1 MNQENTQKIERKGIL
16 AWFATNHVAA
26 NLLMMFIVVSGLLTI
41 ININVEVFP
50 EISLDRISITVPYRG
65 ATPADVEQGVILRV
79 EEAIA
84 GIEGVK
90 RILSTAAE
98 GMASTTV
105 EVEEYYDLNKVLD
118 DVKAAI
124 DRITTFPVETE
135 KPVIAELKNTRKV
148 IAIVLYGDVA
158 EKTLKQL
165 SERMRD
171 DLTAMDGI
179 SQVSVWGVRT
189 YEIAIE
195 VSEEAMR
202 RYGLSFA
209 QVAKIVGSSSIDV
222 PAGSMKTTGGE
233 ILIRTPGQR
242 YHGSEF
248 RNIDILTKADGTKI
262 KLGDIATVRDDF
274 EDTDLYCRFDGK
286 RAVQIQI
293 GRIGKQNVLDIAK
306 KVKNYVQQKNPTLP
320 EGVSL
325 ALWEDD
331 TVVLKSRIS
340 LLVRNGCFGL
350 VLVFGCLLLFLDFR
364 LAFWITWGIP
374 ISFLGAFWMMPMW
387 DMTINMMT
395 LFAFILV
402 LGIVVDDAIVVGE
415 NIFALKQRGLS
426 YVDSAIAGVQEMAIP
441 VFLSVFTTIIAFVP
455 LAYTAGTMGKILRVL
470 PIIVVCVLSFS
481 FVESLLMLPA
491 HLSGGKVYKPNIFT
505 KLLDRLHKI
514 TRDNLERFVNGR
526 FKRWVELSICN
537 RYITLSIAIAML
549 FLIIGTIVGGYIK
562 FTFFDP
568 AEADNMIAT
577 VVMPMGTPYQ
587 QTAEVVERLE
597 KAAEQVRQ
605 EFDKKMKG
613 DVSVIKH
620 ISSTI
625 GAQPS
630 VGRGPGASSSGG
642 SSGQAHLAQV
652 NVEIL
657 GAEER
662 GHSISSTDMKNRW
675 RELVGEVAGVSSL
688 TFVSEIFSAGD
699 EISVE
704 LSHENFDTLLT
715 LAEKLKNILRQYS
728 GVKDIADSFQEGKF
742 ELQLE
747 LTDAGR
753 MLGLT
758 LSDLAQQVRQG
769 FYGYEVQR
777 VQRGRDDIR
786 VMVRYP
792 QEQRRSMAD
801 IENMRIR
808 LADGT
813 EIPFRTVAKI
823 NYSRGYAAIDRI
835 DRRRVVTVTADVE
848 KKVANSDEINN
859 ELFTSVLPKLAA
871 EYPGM
876 QFKFGGAQ
884 KERNES
890 LGTLK
895 IYFPIALMAMYALLA
910 VQFRSYSQ
918 PLIVMSAI
926 PFGIIGAVCG
936 HLMMGYNLSILS
948 LFGIIALAGVV
959 VNDAIIIIDL
969 INDLRKEN
977 QNLFEVLSLSATR
990 RFRPILLTTA
1000 TTFLGLMPMILE
1012 RSLQARFLIPMAL
1025 SLAFGVA
1032 FATVITLFLVPCLY
1046 MIIEDVKGSLKKGFS
1061 QNGKIEQQTN

>member
-1 MNQENTQKIERKGIL
+1 MSEANKHKVEHKGIL

-26 NLLMMFIVVSGLLTI
+26 NLLMMFIVVSGLISIL
-41 ININVEVFP
+41 NVNVEVFP

-90 RILSTAAE
+90 RILSTASE
-98 GMASTTV
+98 GAASTTV

-148 IAIVLYGDVA
+148 IAIVLYGDVT

-179 SQVSVWGVRT
+179 SQVGVWGVRT

-209 QVAKIVGSSSIDV
+209 QVAKIVSSSSIDV

-242 YHGSEF
+242 YRGSEF
-248 RNIDILTKADGTKI
+248 KNIDIVSRADGTKI
-262 KLGDIATVRDDF
+262 KLGDIATVRDEF

-293 GRIGKQNVLDIAK
+293 SRIGEQNVLDIAK
-306 KVKNYVQQKNPTLP
+306 KVKNYVEQKSPTLP
-320 EGVSL
+320 AGVSL

-340 LLVRNGCFGL
+340 LLVRNGCMGL
-350 VLVFGCLLLFLDFR
+350 ILVFACLLMFLDFR

-426 YVDSAIAGVQEMAIP
+426 YSDSAIAGVQEMAIP

-481 FVESLLMLPA
+481 YVESLLILPA

-505 KLLDRLHKI
+505 RLLDKLHKI

-526 FKRWVELSICN
+526 FKRWTELSIRN

-549 FLIIGTIVGGYIK
+549 FLIVGTIAGGYIK

-587 QTAEVVERLE
+587 QTAEVVKRLE
-597 KAAEQVRQ
+597 DTAEQVRQ

-613 DVSVIKH
+613 DVSVVKH

-625 GAQPS
+625 GAQPAA
-630 VGRGPGASSSGG
+630 GRGPGARASGDG
-642 SSGQAHLAQV
+642 ASSGQAHLAQV

-657 GAEER
+657 GGEER

-675 RELVGEVAGVSSL
+675 RELVGEVPGVSSL

-704 LSHENFDTLLT
+704 LSHENFSTLL
-715 LAEKLKNILRQYS
+715 AISEKLKNILRQYS
-728 GVKDIADSFQEGKF
+728 GVKDITDSFEEGKF

-758 LSDLAQQVRQG
+758 LNDLAQQVRQG

-823 NYSRGYAAIDRI
+823 NYSRGYANIDRI

-876 QFKFGGAQ
+876 QFVFGGAQ

-936 HLMMGYNLSILS
+936 HLLMGYNLSILS

-969 INDLRKEN
+969 INDLRAEN
-977 QNLFEVLSLSATR
+977 NNLFEVLSNSATR

-1000 TTFLGLMPMILE
+1000 TTFLGLVPMILE

-1046 MIIEDVKGSLKKGFS
+1046 MIIEDVKGLLK
-1061 QNGKIEQQTN
+1061 NGKTQQQTH

>member
-1 MNQENTQKIERKGIL
+1 MNEPNTGKVERKGIL

-26 NLLMMFIVVSGLLTI
+26 NLLMMFIVVSGLLSI
-41 ININVEVFP
+41 FNINTEVFP
-50 EISLDRISITVPYRG
+50 EITLDRISITVPYRG
-65 ATPADVEQGVILRV
+65 ATPADVEQGVTLRV

-90 RILSTAAE
+90 RILSTASE
-98 GMASTTV
+98 GAASTII
-105 EVEEYYDLNKVLD
+105 EVEEYYDLSEVLD

-148 IAIVLYGDVA
+148 IAIVLSGDVT

-165 SERMRD
+165 SEQMRD

-209 QVAKIVGSSSIDV
+209 QVAKVVGSSSIDV

-242 YHGSEF
+242 YRGSEF
-248 RNIDILTKADGTKI
+248 KNIDILSRADGTKI
-262 KLGDIATVRDDF
+262 RLGDIATVRDEF

-286 RAVQIQI
+286 RAVQIKV

-306 KVKNYVQQKNPTLP
+306 KVKNYIEQKKPTLP
-320 EGVSL
+320 QGISV

-331 TVVLKSRIS
+331 TVLLKSRIN

-350 VLVFGCLLLFLDFR
+350 VLVFACLLMFLDFR

-415 NIFALKQRGLS
+415 NIFALRQSGMS
-426 YVDSAIAGVQEMAIP
+426 YTDSAIAGVKEMAIP

-481 FVESLLMLPA
+481 FVESLLILPA
-491 HLSGGKVYKPNIFT
+491 HLSSGKVYKPNFFT
-505 KLLDRLHKI
+505 KLLDRLHRI
-514 TRDNLERFVNGR
+514 TRDNLERFINGP
-526 FKRWVELSICN
+526 FKRAAELSIRN
-537 RYITLSIAIAML
+537 RYITLSIGLVLL
-549 FLIIGTIVGGYIK
+549 FIIIGTIAGGYIK

-568 AEADNMIAT
+568 AEADNMIVT
-577 VVMPMGTPYQ
+577 VVMPMGTPFQ
-587 QTAEVVERLE
+587 QTAEVANKLE
-597 KAAEQVRQ
+597 DAAEKVRQ
-605 EFDKKMKG
+605 EFDKKIKG
-613 DVSVIKH
+613 DVSIIKH
-620 ISSTI
+620 ISTTV
-625 GAQPS
+625 GAQPTP
-630 VGRGPGASSSGG
+630 GRGPGATEGS
-642 SSGQAHLAQV
+642 SSGQAHLAEV

-657 GAEER
+657 GGEER
-662 GHSISSTDMKNRW
+662 GHAISSTDMKNMW
-675 RELVGEVAGVSSL
+675 RDVTGEIPGVSSL
-688 TFVSEIFSAGD
+688 TFISEIFSAGD

-715 LAEKLKNILRQYS
+715 ISEKLKNILRQYS
-728 GVKDIADSFQEGKF
+728 GVKDIADSFEEGKF
-742 ELQLE
+742 EIQLD

-758 LSDLAQQVRQG
+758 LNDLAQQVRQG

-792 QEQRRSMAD
+792 QEQRKSMAD

-808 LADGT
+808 LANGT
-813 EIPFRTVAKI
+813 EIPFRTIANIK
-823 NYSRGYAAIDRI
+823 YARGYANIDRI
-835 DRRRVVTVTADVE
+835 DRRRVVTVTADVD
-848 KKVANSDEINN
+848 KNIANSDEINK
-859 ELFTSVLPKLAA
+859 ELFATVLPKLAA
-871 EYPGM
+871 EFPGM
-876 QFKFGGAQ
+876 QFKSGGAQ

-936 HLMMGYNLSILS
+936 HLLMGYNISILS

-969 INDLRKEN
+969 INSLRPEN
-977 QNLFEVLSLSATR
+977 KNLFEVLRDSATR

-1000 TTFLGLMPMILE
+1000 TTFLGLAPMLME
-1012 RSLQARFLIPMAL
+1012 RSLQARFLIPMAI

-1046 MIIEDVKGSLKKGFS
+1046 MIIEDIKGLF

>member
-1 MNQENTQKIERKGIL
+1 MNESNTNKAERKGIL

-26 NLLMMFIVVSGLLTI
+26 NLLMLFIVVSGLLTI
-41 ININVEVFP
+41 LNINVEVFP
-50 EISLDRISITVPYRG
+50 EITLDRISITVPYRG

-84 GIEGVK
+84 GIEGIK
-90 RILSTAAE
+90 RILSTASE
-98 GMASTTV
+98 GMGTTIV
-105 EVEEYYDLNKVLD
+105 EVEEYYDLNDVLD

-124 DRITTFPVETE
+124 DRIITFPVETE

-148 IAIVLYGDVA
+148 IAIVLYGDVT

-165 SERMRD
+165 SEQMRD
-171 DLTAMDGI
+171 DITAMEDV

-195 VSEEAMR
+195 ISEEAMR
-202 RYGLSFA
+202 RYGLSFE

-233 ILIRTPGQR
+233 ILIRTQGQR
-242 YHGSEF
+242 YLGSEF
-248 RNIDILTKADGTKI
+248 KDVVLVSRGDGTKI
-262 KLGDIATVRDDF
+262 RLGDIATVRDEF
-274 EDTDLYCRFDGK
+274 EDTDLYCRFDGQ
-286 RAVQIQI
+286 RAVQIKV
-293 GRIGKQNVLDIAK
+293 GRIGEQNALDVAG
-306 KVKNYVQQKNPTLP
+306 KVKQYVEQKKPMLP
-320 EGVSL
+320 QGVSI

-331 TVVLKSRIS
+331 TVILKSRIN

-350 VLVFGCLLLFLDFR
+350 ILVFACLLMFLDIR

-374 ISFLGAFWMMPMW
+374 ISFLGAFWLMPMW

-426 YVDSAIAGVQEMAIP
+426 NSDAAIAGVKEMAVP
-441 VFLSVFTTIIAFVP
+441 VFLSVFTTIIAFIP
-455 LAYTAGTMGKILRVL
+455 LAYTAGTMGKILRTI

-481 FVESLLMLPA
+481 FIESLLILPA
-491 HLSGGKVYKPNIFT
+491 HLSKGKVYKPNFFT
-505 KLLDRLHKI
+505 RLLDKLHKI
-514 TRDNLERFVNGR
+514 TRDNLQRFIHGP
-526 FKRWVELSICN
+526 FKKASELSIRN
-537 RYITLSIAIAML
+537 RYITLCLGLLLL
-549 FLIIGTIVGGYIK
+549 FITIGTVVGGYIK

-577 VVMPMGTPYQ
+577 VVMPMGTPFT

-597 KAAEQVRQ
+597 KAAEKVRQ
-605 EFDKKMKG
+605 EFDEKMEG

-620 ISSTI
+620 ISTTI
-625 GAQPS
+625 GAQPTAA
-630 VGRGPGASSSGG
+630 RGPGARSQGDPSSSNQG
-642 SSGQAHLAQV
+642 HLAEV

-657 GAEER
+657 GGEER
-662 GHSISSTDMKNRW
+662 GHLISSTAMKNRW
-675 RELVGEVAGVSSL
+675 REIAGEIPGVSSL

-704 LSHENFDTLLT
+704 LSHENFDTLL
-715 LAEKLKNILRQYS
+715 AIVEKLKNILRQYS
-728 GVKDIADSFQEGKF
+728 GVKDIMDNFEEGKF
-742 ELQLE
+742 EIKLD

-758 LSDLAQQVRQG
+758 LNDLAQQVRQG

-777 VQRGRDDIR
+777 IQRGRDDIR

-792 QEQRRSMAD
+792 QEQRKSMAD
-801 IENMRIR
+801 IENMRVR
-808 LADGT
+808 LANGT
-813 EIPFRTVAKI
+813 EIPFRTVA
-823 NYSRGYAAIDRI
+823 NVRYSRGYATIDRI
-835 DRRRVVTVTADVE
+835 ERRRVVTVSADVD
-848 KKVANSDEINN
+848 KDAANSDEINK
-859 ELFTSVLPKLAA
+859 ELFATVLPQLAS

-884 KERNES
+884 KERSES

-895 IYFPIALMAMYALLA
+895 IYFPLALMAMYALLA
-910 VQFRSYSQ
+910 VQFKSYSQ

-926 PFGIIGAVCG
+926 PFGIIGAVIG
-936 HLMMGYNLSILS
+936 HLMMGYNISILS

-969 INDLRKEN
+969 INSLRTEN
-977 QNLFEVLSLSATR
+977 ENLIEVLRDSATR

-1000 TTFLGLMPMILE
+1000 TTFLGLAPMLME
-1012 RSLQARFLIPMAL
+1012 RSLQARFLIPMAI

-1032 FATVITLFLVPCLY
+1032 FATMITLFLVPSLY
-1046 MIIEDVKGSLKKGFS
+1046 LIIEDAKHLFNK
-1061 QNGKIEQQTN
+1061 